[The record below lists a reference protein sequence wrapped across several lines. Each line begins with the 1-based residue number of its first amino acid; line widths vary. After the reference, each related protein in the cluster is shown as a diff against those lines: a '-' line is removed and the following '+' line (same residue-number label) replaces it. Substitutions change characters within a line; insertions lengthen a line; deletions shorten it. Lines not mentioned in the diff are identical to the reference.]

1 MKEPLKKMIK
11 DLLKDY
17 NDSHKHFD
25 NIAESAECEEDIDE
39 LSSRSKS
46 DFDRLE
52 YDQAMDMLSKPFKM
66 DHN

>member
-1 MKEPLKKMIK
+1 MIK

-17 NDSHKHFD
+17 NDSHKPFD

-39 LSSRSKS
+39 VKSSSRSKS